1 MTKQQ
6 KIYAGLGGVYGLCVL
21 ALGWFLYS
29 AYAEHQEILDG
40 GEATPVGL
48 VAAKTS
54 YANSYSQEN
63 PFPSRD
69 SIDRV
74 KANEKAYA
82 EWRESNFREVSKG
95 DCPPP
100 PSKIAKGEGTVL
112 FEMMREWRKKTLEL
126 PGGAANGKV
135 CAPTFLFGFDSYLE
149 EGDKKQPM
157 PADPKQL
164 TELYTQ
170 FVMIT
175 NMVDI
180 LHASGGSVEIR
191 KIKRNN
197 QELKGDDE
205 SADKQANKRK
215 KGGKAKSAKGA
226 AVVDKP
232 KCYNFDLEFSVRPS
246 AFVNVLNAFATCPRF
261 FVVED
266 LEFKHEGEMLKDRL
280 NQAANPS
287 KSKDEQQTV
296 GRQGRSRGRGVQEK
310 KEKKVEF
317 DGDLV
322 TRPDL
327 EKPILVT
334 MKLSV
339 YDFGTGNSQKED
351 K

>member
-6 KIYAGLGGVYGLCVL
+6 KIYAGLGGAYGLCVL

-48 VAAKTS
+48 VAAKAS
-54 YANSYSQEN
+54 YANSYAQEN

-82 EWRESNFREVSKG
+82 DWRESNFREVSKA

-100 PSKIAKGEGTVL
+100 PPELKEGSVL
-112 FEMMREWRKKTLEL
+112 WGAMKAWRNEMRKL
-126 PGGAANGKV
+126 PGGAANGKI
-135 CAPTFLFGFDSYLE
+135 CAPTFQFGFEKYLE
-149 EGDKKQPM
+149 DGDKKEPM
-157 PADPKQL
+157 PADPKKL
-164 TELYTQ
+164 AELYTQ

-175 NMVDI
+175 NMVDV
-180 LHASGGSVEIR
+180 LRSSGGLVEIR
-191 KIKRNN
+191 KIERPKL
-197 QELKGDDE
+197 QGEED
-205 SADKQANKRK
+205 SADKQAGQQK

-226 AVVDKP
+226 AAEEGP
-232 KCYNFDLEFSVRPS
+232 KRYDFSLEFASPPS
-246 AFVNVLNAFATCPRF
+246 AFVNVLNALATCPRF

-266 LEFKHEGEMLKDRL
+266 LDFKHEGESLKDRL
-280 NQAANPS
+280 NRAANPS
-287 KSKDEQQTV
+287 KAKDDQPSG
-296 GRQGRSRGRGVQEK
+296 GRRRRSRVQEAEVPK
-310 KEKKVEF
+310 DKLGADTATSPGCEKL
-317 DGDLV
+317 LV
-322 TRPDL
+322 A
-327 EKPILVT
+327 

-339 YDFGTGNSQKED
+339 YDFGTGTSQKED